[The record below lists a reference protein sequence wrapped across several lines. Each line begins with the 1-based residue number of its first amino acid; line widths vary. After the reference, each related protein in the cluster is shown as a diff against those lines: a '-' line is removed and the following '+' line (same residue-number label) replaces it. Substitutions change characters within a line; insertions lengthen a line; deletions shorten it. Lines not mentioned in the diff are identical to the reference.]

1 MLTLNLIKHFA
12 SDNASTAY
20 LIILLGMIIEG
31 EVVVVIAGIFAHLGS
46 INLYYIILFIILG
59 GAAKSAIGYGLGYY
73 LQKNNT
79 INKFLGKTEKRVNY
93 FLPNFLNKPF
103 LSIFLARFLI
113 LGMHSFALVYSGYKQ
128 IKLKTFVKA
137 EASSLVIWSIVM
149 LSIGYFFSLTALS
162 ISHDVRKFLVIIL
175 LGFIAFFIVE
185 KIVAFVIE
193 LFETDEPLEIN
204 K

>member
-20 LIILLGMIIEG
+20 LIILLGMVIEG

-46 INLYYIILFIILG
+46 INIYYIILFIVLG
-59 GAAKSAIGYGLGYY
+59 GAAKSTIGYGLGYY
-73 LQKNNT
+73 LQKNNS
-79 INKFLGKTEKRVNY
+79 INKFLSKTEKRINY
-93 FLPNFLNKPF
+93 FLPNFLSKPF
-103 LSIFLARFLI
+103 LSIFLSRFLI
-113 LGMHSFALVYSGYKQ
+113 LGMHSFALVYSGYKK
-128 IKLKTFVKA
+128 INLKTYIKA
-137 EASSLVIWSIVM
+137 EVCSLVIWSIVM

-162 ISHDVRKFLVIIL
+162 ISHDLRKFLVIIL

-185 KIVAFVIE
+185 KIIAFIIE
-193 LFETDEPLEIN
+193 LFETEEEIN